1 MGFLMER
8 VSSLRR
14 EGITT
19 SVTASSMVVVL
30 VGLLTCPSML
40 PGSGQAVAACAESG
54 GSHEPMSDTRMSCC
68 SSTVQFAWLAPT
80 DAFSSRDLK
89 SWSVAVLHPAVTVT
103 QPRPLAE
110 RHVTNVPTSTAS
122 PPLFLRNSSF
132 LL

>member
-1 MGFLMER
+1 MQRL
-8 VSSLRR
+8 SSLRR
-14 EGITT
+14 KGITT
-19 SVTASSMVVVL
+19 SVTAGGMVVLL

-40 PGSGQAVAACAESG
+40 PGSVQAAAACAESG
-54 GSHEPMSDTRMSCC
+54 GSHEPMSDTHMSCC

-89 SWSVAVLHPAVTVT
+89 SWSVALLHPAVPVA

-110 RHVTNVPTSTAS
+110 RHVTHVPTSTAS

-132 LL
+132 LI